1 MIVLIEGADGSGKS
15 TLCNQLRFEGYTP
28 ISIPQDA
35 SQRGSYWI
43 CAYDTHVYVSD
54 RSYISDM
61 VYRIFDGKHRQGMS
75 LQDMLFGLEK
85 YTKIILCESGTEY
98 DDSMARGE
106 DNITK
111 KKDSDK
117 IKQIYN
123 IITSMFKIFA
133 DVPVMKYNWRTDNL
147 DDVIKFI
154 EGGTTNESV

>member
-15 TLCNQLRFEGYTP
+15 TLCNQLRLEGYVP
-28 ISIPQDA
+28 INIEQDA
-35 SQRGSYWI
+35 TQRGQYWLA
-43 CAYDTHVYVSD
+43 AYDTHIYVSD
-54 RSYISDM
+54 RSYITDM
-61 VYRIFDGKHRQGMS
+61 VYRIFDGKPRNGMS
-75 LQDMLFGLEK
+75 LQDMLFSLER

-111 KKDSDK
+111 KADSDK

-123 IITSMFKIFA
+123 IITSMFKTFA
-133 DVPVMKYNWRTDNL
+133 DVPVMKYNWRTDDL

-154 EGGTTNESV
+154 EGGN